1 MQSIEVELKQAIQN
15 AVKKAFDLDLDV
27 QNIVVE
33 TPKNKDHGDFSS
45 NVAMQL
51 TRQLHQNPRMIA
63 QSILDAFSLE
73 MVSNVEIAGPG
84 FLNFTLSKD
93 RFSTVISEVL
103 AQKEN
108 YGQQPA
114 NGIKVDLE
122 YVSANPTGSLHLG
135 HARGAA
141 WGDSCARI
149 MKKAGYDVTRE
160 YYVNDAGNQIT
171 NLALSLNARYR
182 QAQGIPTEIGQDG
195 YMGKDVEEKG
205 YELAKEY
212 PQTYLEPTEENLKFF
227 RKEGIKFE
235 LDKIRKDL
243 DRYRVHFDVWS
254 SEQSIRDAG
263 KVEAAINELNEKG
276 YVYEKDGA
284 LWFETTK
291 FGDDKDRVLRKQDG
305 SLTYLVP
312 DIAYHNDKCQR
323 GFDMLVDFFGA
334 DHHGYIPRLKA
345 SMTAL
350 GNDADKLH
358 VDIIQMVR
366 LVSNGEEM
374 KMSKRLGNATTINE
388 LCDKVGVDAARYFF
402 VQRALDSHLDFDIE
416 LATKKS
422 NENPVYYAQYAH
434 ARMCSIQ
441 KQAQD
446 IELATSFEDLTNE
459 KEIELMK
466 SLQEFNKVIVETAQS
481 RQVHK
486 MCHYIQNLASKFHS
500 FYNACKVVD
509 RDNLE
514 LSAQRLAL
522 VKATQI
528 VLANALECIGVEK
541 ESDCQA
547 QINDIS
553 YNSYYHVV
561 SPHLTLANDRAD
573 CRIIIFRW
581 ILIFFQQVL
590 HHLTHTR
597 TGSFFFLPVY
607 RPIFAQHFRKFSG
620 QVNQFIIL
628 IEVLYV
634 FRLCQSIVKSQFFLR
649 QAQLFTVVIQ
659 FCNLLCRFQ
668 KFLDDLLVCNQ
679 AIVVRVHQLCNLF

>member
-1 MQSIEVELKQAIQN
+1 MQSIEVELKQAIQS

-45 NVAMQL
+45 NVA
-51 TRQLHQNPRMIA
+51 I
-63 QSILDAFSLE
+63 
-73 MVSNVEIAGPG
+73 
-84 FLNFTLSKD
+84 
-93 RFSTVISEVL
+93 
-103 AQKEN
+103 
-108 YGQQPA
+108 
-114 NGIKVDLE
+114 
-122 YVSANPTGSLHLG
+122 HLG

-212 PQTYLEPTEENLKFF
+212 PETYLEPTEENLKFF

-263 KVEAAINELNEKG
+263 KV
-276 YVYEKDGA
+276 
-284 LWFETTK
+284 
-291 FGDDKDRVLRKQDG
+291 DDKDRVLRKQDG

-500 FYNACKVVD
+500 FYNVCKVVD

-514 LSAQRLAL
+514 LSSQRLAL

-528 VLANALECIGVEK
+528 VLANALDCIGVEAV
-541 ESDCQA
+541 ESM
-547 QINDIS
+547 
-553 YNSYYHVV
+553 
-561 SPHLTLANDRAD
+561 
-573 CRIIIFRW
+573 
-581 ILIFFQQVL
+581 
-590 HHLTHTR
+590 
-597 TGSFFFLPVY
+597 
-607 RPIFAQHFRKFSG
+607 
-620 QVNQFIIL
+620 
-628 IEVLYV
+628 
-634 FRLCQSIVKSQFFLR
+634 
-649 QAQLFTVVIQ
+649 
-659 FCNLLCRFQ
+659 
-668 KFLDDLLVCNQ
+668 
-679 AIVVRVHQLCNLF
+679 